1 MEHSNDINVTQILS
15 ALLQRIWLII
25 LCAVIVGG
33 ATYGYTV
40 KFIEPTYQA
49 RISIYVNNG
58 ANTGASSTGS
68 ISSADLSTSQ
78 RLVSTYISILKSDR
92 VLSEVSEA
100 LDNRLSVG
108 AIGSM
113 ISAASIDNTE
123 AFEVL
128 VTATDPSLA
137 AEVANTIA
145 DVAPDEIS
153 LIIEGGS
160 AKVIDRATVPT
171 SPKSPNKN
179 QNTLYG
185 MIAGALIAALVIV
198 IQVLTDIRIRCED
211 DLAQLSEKPILGLI
225 PDLASEF
232 KGKPGYQYQSY
243 AYQADSATQNKG
255 GKPA

>member
-1 MEHSNDINVTQILS
+1 MEHSNDINVTQILA

-25 LCAVIVGG
+25 LCAVIVG
-33 ATYGYTV
+33 AAAYGYTV

-58 ANTGASSTGS
+58 TNIGASSSGA
-68 ISSADLSTSQ
+68 ISSSDLSTSQ

-92 VLSEVSEA
+92 VLNKVSDA
-100 LDNRLSVG
+100 MDNRISAA
-108 AIGSM
+108 AIGGM

-137 AEVANTIA
+137 AEIANTIA

-153 LIIEGGS
+153 QIIEGGS
-160 AKVIDRATVPT
+160 TKVIDRATVPT
-171 SPKSPNKN
+171 SPKSPNIN

-185 MIAGALIAALVIV
+185 MIIGAVIAACVIV
-198 IQVLTDIRIRCED
+198 VQVLTDSCIRCED

-225 PDLASEF
+225 PDLATEF
-232 KGKPGYQYQSY
+232 KGKPGYEYQSY
-243 AYQADSATQNKG
+243 AHQVDGKRQNKG
-255 GKPA
+255 GKSA